1 MFTQS
6 RLSGL
11 ILCGGIGTRRNS
23 FLSTVDC
30 AAVLSG
36 AKPEEDAA
44 ADSGPASAEPTIAER
59 DDGPAKADAPGVEV
73 ISSSSS
79 SESRSI
85 AMAEVEDEAEALGWE
100 VTREMAGAGSSC
112 DCSAFWRCDLWA
124 MMS

>member
-1 MFTQS
+1 MLTHS

-11 ILCGGIGTRRNS
+11 ILCGGMGTRRNS
-23 FLSTVDC
+23 FLRTVDW

-44 ADSGPASAEPTIAER
+44 ASGPARAEPTVAER
-59 DDGPAKADAPGVEV
+59 DDGPAKADAAGVEV
-73 ISSSSS
+73 MSSSSS

-85 AMAEVEDEAEALGWE
+85 AMAEDEALGWE

>member
-1 MFTQS
+1 
-6 RLSGL
+6 
-11 ILCGGIGTRRNS
+11 
-23 FLSTVDC
+23 
-30 AAVLSG
+30 VLSG

-44 ADSGPASAEPTIAER
+44 ADSGPASAEPMFAEP
-59 DDGPAKADAPGVEV
+59 DDGPAEADARGVEV
-73 ISSSSS
+73 MSSSSS

-85 AMAEVEDEAEALGWE
+85 AMAEDEALGWE